1 MQKLDNL
8 IATVWEFYDSNGRHD
23 MPWRQ
28 PNAEGEFN
36 PYYVLV
42 SELMLQQTQV
52 QRVTPKYLAFIRRF
66 PTIESLA
73 QASLSEVLQ
82 LWSGL
87 GYNRRAKFLW
97 QSAVAVHTRCN
108 GQFPYEYKS
117 LLGLPG
123 VGPNTAGAIL
133 VYAYNVPV
141 AFTETNVRSVF
152 IHHCFS
158 DSQEVSD
165 KALQPL
171 IETAVLRA
179 TQSGNPN
186 HTPRTWYWALMDY
199 GSYLKKTLPNPSR
212 RSKSYKRQT
221 TFQGSLRQVRGQ
233 VLKLLTNG
241 QQSYGALQQVIADD
255 RLAEVLQA
263 LTHEELIKQNGSS
276 YCLGA

>member
-1 MQKLDNL
+1 MQNLDNL

-52 QRVTPKYLAFIRRF
+52 QRVTPKYLAFIQRF
-66 PTIESLA
+66 PTVESLA
-73 QASLSEVLQ
+73 QATLSEVLQ

-97 QSAVAVHTRCN
+97 QSAVAVHGRHN

-117 LLGLPG
+117 LLDLPG

-133 VYAYNVPV
+133 AYAYDVPV

-152 IHHCFS
+152 IHHCFGLG
-158 DSQEVSD
+158 QQVSD

-199 GSYLKKTLPNPSR
+199 GNYLKKTLPNPSR

-221 TFQGSLRQVRGQ
+221 TFHGSLRQVRGQ

-241 QQSYGALQQVIADD
+241 QQSYSALQQEIADD

-263 LTHEELIKQNGSS
+263 LTREELIKQNGSS
-276 YCLGA
+276 YHLGA